1 MEYKDPVF
9 ELLSSPE
16 HIVLRMIIRNLPQ
29 TVSPLYLVNLNSC
42 VKALD
47 LRLTTLPTS
56 WA

>member
-9 ELLSSPE
+9 ELLSSWNTSF
-16 HIVLRMIIRNLPQ
+16 LRMIIRNLPQ

>member
-1 MEYKDPVF
+1 
-9 ELLSSPE
+9 
-16 HIVLRMIIRNLPQ
+16 MIIRNLPQ
-29 TVSPLYLVNLNSC
+29 TVSPLCLVNLSNC

>member
-9 ELLSSPE
+9 ELLSSPNTSF
-16 HIVLRMIIRNLPQ
+16 LRMIIRNLPQ
-29 TVSPLYLVNLNSC
+29 TVNPLCLVNLNSC

>member
-29 TVSPLYLVNLNSC
+29 TVSPLCLVNLNSC